1 MDKILQN
8 FTGACPGL
16 YPTAP
21 KTSQVEV
28 FLFPVITSKIHY
40 DGLSSCFDM
49 VFLPFMPLDCFYK
62 QRVSNSHMLW
72 WPSFH
77 RSPYY
82 AHYFNMHTTHNNILA
97 FPLLKIAQKVEKF
110 IKNWEICKWVRI
122 YHTAYDELNLRI
134 FNILWTF

>member
-1 MDKILQN
+1 MHSVDFVLCTCGLQECKGNVYFKVNRGEQQFSMDKILQN

-62 QRVSNSHMLW
+62 QRVSNSYMLW
-72 WPSFH
+72 
-77 RSPYY
+77 
-82 AHYFNMHTTHNNILA
+82 
-97 FPLLKIAQKVEKF
+97 
-110 IKNWEICKWVRI
+110 
-122 YHTAYDELNLRI
+122 
-134 FNILWTF
+134 